1 MSDKN
6 SNIVKAEPPK
16 NSLPNIFGI
25 SDIPPWLTGE
35 KVQKFVQNSKVI
47 ESMYES
53 GGSPMP
59 ELEDFLRSLETEQIG
74 KYFDNEG

>member
-1 MSDKN
+1 MSDEN

-16 NSLPNIFGI
+16 NSMPNIFGT
-25 SDIPPWLTGE
+25 SDVPAWLTGE

-53 GGSPMP
+53 GGNPMP
-59 ELEDFLRSLETEQIG
+59 ELEDFLEKNILF
-74 KYFDNEG
+74 FDKIKRL